1 MRAVFENMT
10 RCFSFFARG
19 QQPLHHQK
27 HKADESG
34 EDEDDGP
41 AEAVAAEIQRKKHDD
56 SQRQH
61 LAQVV

>member
-1 MRAVFENMT
+1 MLFVF
-10 RCFSFFARG
+10 RPG

-61 LAQVV
+61 LAQLV

>member
-1 MRAVFENMT
+1 MIGGGYFQFGGIRFLYLL
-10 RCFSFFARG
+10 S
-19 QQPLHHQK
+19 
-27 HKADESG
+27 DESG

-41 AEAVAAEIQRKKHDD
+41 AEAVALRFSAKRHDD

>member
-1 MRAVFENMT
+1 MLFVF
-10 RCFSFFARG
+10 RPG

-41 AEAVAAEIQRKKHDD
+41 AEAVAAEIQRK
-56 SQRQH
+56 STTTASVITWRR
-61 LAQVV
+61 